1 MHFFDFKGGIIM
13 QNKRNDNELYKE
25 MYCKLFNEV
34 TKLEN
39 ELISIIIRMKNLQCE
54 LEEFY
59 INKGK
64 TDM

>member
-1 MHFFDFKGGIIM
+1 M

-39 ELISIIIRMKNLQCE
+39 ELISIITRMKNLQCE